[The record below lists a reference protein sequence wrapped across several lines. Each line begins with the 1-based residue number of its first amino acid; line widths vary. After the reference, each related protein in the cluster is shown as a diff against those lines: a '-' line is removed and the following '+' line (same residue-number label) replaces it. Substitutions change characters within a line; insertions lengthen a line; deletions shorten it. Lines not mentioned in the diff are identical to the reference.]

1 MKKFIIAALALSFMS
16 APAFAHG
23 RRGHWHGGHWVAPA
37 IVGTIIGGALLYNY
51 PYDRPR
57 QHCFQEQIIDGYG
70 RPVFDAYGQPVMR
83 VVCR

>member
-1 MKKFIIAALALSFMS
+1 MKKFLIAALALSFMS

-23 RRGHWHGGHWVAPA
+23 RRGHWHGGGNWIAPA

-51 PYDRPR
+51 APPPR
-57 QHCFQEQIIDGYG
+57 TRCLEEQVFDQYG
-70 RPVFDAYGQPVMR
+70 RAVFDAYGRPVTQ